1 MEGQGTTM
9 YRGEWTGRTAEW
21 LRGAGWLPGPTPDQR
36 SQDRYRRALLAGG
49 GALMSRGLHA
59 LTLLI
64 SVPLT
69 LGYLGVERY
78 GLWVSL
84 SSLIAAF
91 HFMDLGIG
99 NGLVTSLAEA
109 NGREDHQEAARLVS
123 SAFFLMV
130 VTAVLLGGL
139 SWVLAGWISWSDLF
153 QIRTTQALV
162 EVAPTLAAF
171 LFFFLLSL
179 PLNLVERIRV
189 GYQEGGRHSLWQMG
203 GTLAGLGGLG
213 GAIYHQASLPWLVVA
228 MLSPP
233 AIVTL
238 AQGADLLLRQ
248 RRWLLPSWRRV
259 DRAATHRLLRLG
271 GGYFV
276 LQLLTMLGSTV
287 DPLIIAH
294 FHGPKA
300 VAAYSVVQRLFF
312 FGFLSQHL
320 LAPLW
325 PAYGEAFARQDW
337 EWVRQALRRSIQGSL
352 ILGTFSAI
360 VLWVGGQTLVR
371 WWVGADLLPSPFLL
385 GGFALYSI
393 SGAVGGALSLLLNQP
408 GLIRGQ
414 LLIYLTASVVALGL
428 KLALTFWGGPAGA
441 VWATV
446 LGYGIFF
453 LLPGW
458 WLIDRFLR
466 RQGEGN
472 G

>member
-1 MEGQGTTM
+1 MN
-9 YRGEWTGRTAEW
+9 RGKWAGKTAEW
-21 LRGAGWLPGPTPDQR
+21 LRGAGSQDGPTSDQR

-59 LTLLI
+59 LTLLV

-69 LGYLGVERY
+69 LRYLGVERY

-84 SSLIAAF
+84 SSLIASL

-109 NGREDHQEAARLVS
+109 NGREDREEAARLVS
-123 SAFFLMV
+123 SAFFLM
-130 VTAVLLGGL
+130 AVAASLLGGL
-139 SWVLAGWISWSDLF
+139 GWVLTSWISWPELF
-153 QIRTTQALV
+153 QIRTAQAMA
-162 EVAPTLAAF
+162 EVPPTLAAF

-179 PLNLVERIRV
+179 PLNLIERIRV

-203 GTLAGLGGLG
+203 GTLAGLGGLV
-213 GAIYHQASLPWLVVA
+213 AATCHRASLPWLVVA

-259 DRAATHRLLRLG
+259 DREVTRRLLHLG
-271 GGYFV
+271 GIYFV
-276 LQLLTMLGSTV
+276 LQFLTVLGVTV
-287 DPLIIAH
+287 DPLIVAR
-294 FHGPKA
+294 FHGPEA
-300 VAAYSVVQRLFF
+300 VASFSVVQRLFF

-337 EWVRQALRRSIQGSL
+337 RWVRQALRRSIRVSL
-352 ILGTFSAI
+352 ILGTFSGI

-371 WWVGADLLPSPFLL
+371 WWVGGALLPSPFLL

-393 SGAVGGALSLLLNQP
+393 SGAVGGALSILLNQS

-414 LLIYLTASVVALGL
+414 LLIYLTASLVALGL
-428 KLALTFWGGPAGA
+428 KLVLTFWGGPAGA

-458 WLIDRFLR
+458 WLIDRFLEK
-466 RQGEGN
+466 QGAGDR
-472 G
+472 

>member
-1 MEGQGTTM
+1 MN
-9 YRGEWTGRTAEW
+9 RGEWAGRTAGW
-21 LRGAGWLPGPTPDQR
+21 LRRGESQDSPIQDQR

-59 LTLLI
+59 LSLLI

-69 LGYLGVERY
+69 LRHLGVERY

-84 SSLIAAF
+84 SSLIASL

-99 NGLVTSLAEA
+99 NGLVTSLAKA
-109 NGREDHQEAARLVS
+109 NGREDREEAAQLVS

-130 VTAVLLGGL
+130 VAASLLGCLGWFL
-139 SWVLAGWISWSDLF
+139 GSWISWPELF
-153 QIRTTQALV
+153 QIRTTEAMA
-162 EVAPTLAAF
+162 EVTPTLAAF

-179 PLNLVERIRV
+179 PLNLIERIRV

-203 GTLAGLGGLG
+203 GTLAGLVGLG
-213 GAIYHQASLPWLVVA
+213 AAVYRQVSLPWLVVA

-238 AQGADLLLRQ
+238 VQGADLLLRQ
-248 RRWLLPSWRRV
+248 RRWLLPSWQRV
-259 DRAATHRLLRLG
+259 DRGVTRRLLRLG
-271 GGYFV
+271 GVYFL
-276 LQLLTMLGSTV
+276 LQLLTVLGVTV
-287 DPLIIAH
+287 DPLIIAY
-294 FHGPKA
+294 FHGPEA
-300 VAAYSVVQRLFF
+300 VASFSVVQRLFF

-320 LAPLW
+320 LSPLW

-337 EWVRQALRRSIQGSL
+337 RWVRQALSRSIQASL
-352 ILGTFSAI
+352 ILGTFSGI
-360 VLWVGGQTLVR
+360 VLWVGGETLVR
-371 WWVGADLLPSPFLL
+371 WWVGAALLPSPFLL
-385 GGFALYSI
+385 SGFALYSI
-393 SGAVGGALSLLLNQP
+393 SGAVGGALTLLLNQP

-414 LLIYLTASVVALGL
+414 LLIYLTASLVALGL
-428 KLALTFWGGPAGA
+428 KLVLTFWGGPAGA

-458 WLIDRFLR
+458 WLIDRFL
-466 RQGEGN
+466 GEQEGPN
-472 G
+472 R